1 MFFMKKGLSF
11 VLFFIFLFFYFVFIK
26 VLSAPL
32 PISDLNPNLPAS
44 CGIDIA
50 LVIDVSGSINSGEYS
65 QMVTAFNGFVDAF
78 LPGTPAKISV
88 TQFSDTAFVVQ
99 EFTDDKNV
107 IKSAIS
113 SRVFSGMTNWVDGLL
128 KAHSTF
134 QTNPRPAEPDL
145 VIFASD
151 GNPNRPSGGKHIEN
165 SIIAA
170 NNMKKDGIRILAL
183 GIGGDL
189 KKNNLVFISGSNI
202 DTGGLDTDVIT
213 TNFEDLAKDL
223 ADYARI
229 LCGNKMLV
237 RVNIDEDG
245 DGNYELDG
253 TFQDIKLKDW
263 NFAGAGKTSLTDN
276 WGKAEISVD
285 SAGTYSLTETKKFGY
300 KIDNAECFKDSN
312 SIGNFDS
319 VTDTMN
325 KLQFQDQETVSCV
338 FYNSKISVGSK
349 ISAQIKIDSTGDG
362 NYDLDGSF
370 SDSQLKDWNV
380 KSDGINSLTD
390 NLGYTEISVSAGVDS
405 LNELV
410 KSGYNL
416 NDIYCFRNLNPV
428 PIGHFDSATNT
439 INNLQILDGDNISCV
454 LYNSKIFVG
463 SKISAQ
469 IKIDSTG
476 DGNYDLDGSFSD
488 SQLKD
493 WNVKSDGIN
502 SLTDNLGYTEISVSA
517 GVDSLNELVKS
528 GYNLNDIYC
537 FRNLNPVPIG
547 HFDSATNTINN
558 LQILD
563 GDNISCVLYNSKI
576 FVGSK
581 ISAQIKIDST
591 GDGNYDLDG
600 SFSDSQLKDW
610 NVKSGGIALLTDNQG
625 YLKININAGTYSLIE
640 IIKSGYTLDNITCF
654 MDSNLIGHFDKVGKK
669 VDNLILLDGKTVY
682 CDFLNTKKGGG
693 RCNKYRTQ
701 LQCEN
706 FNVDLAKESVK
717 FWRDDGKT
725 CPDIIGNLAGCDF
738 FLEDCACIW
747 DIQLNKCRTKVNV
760 SMKSCSAV
768 SLPDVGM
775 CIYESEKVINCS
787 QGPFFEAMMGDWFW
801 SPVNQVK
808 DCNSQI
814 GRGCFNELGNSYFDP
829 FSDYKICLN
838 PKVVPCSTELAFFGF
853 FQFSLVI
860 LLISIIYFFLILKK
874 R

>member
-493 WNVKSDGIN
+493 WNVKS
-502 SLTDNLGYTEISVSA
+502 
-517 GVDSLNELVKS
+517 
-528 GYNLNDIYC
+528 
-537 FRNLNPVPIG
+537 
-547 HFDSATNTINN
+547 
-558 LQILD
+558 
-563 GDNISCVLYNSKI
+563 
-576 FVGSK
+576 
-581 ISAQIKIDST
+581 
-591 GDGNYDLDG
+591 
-600 SFSDSQLKDW
+600 
-610 NVKSGGIALLTDNQG
+610 GGIALLTDNQG